1 MKIGRRKLIASL
13 SAVAAATTTVF
24 ASGAFTRTETDRDF
38 DLAIAPDDASLLEIV
53 PSGVDSDVI
62 ALRNGVLSFETDGV
76 GLNNNVT
83 ATLGRFATVDIDS
96 PDELEEEAFLIRNNT
111 QESADVTLGLAVE
124 TVSANLRFVLSPE
137 DPTGSTV
144 TVPGDTVS
152 ADAGSDA
159 TLELPPGDALYGGVV
174 IETTTD
180 TTDVDAALDITA
192 ERV

>member
-1 MKIGRRKLIASL
+1 MKVGRRKLIASL
-13 SAVAAATTTVF
+13 SAAAATTTVF

-38 DLAIAPDDASLLEIV
+38 ALAIAPDDASLLAIV
-53 PSGVDSDVI
+53 PSGVDSDVV
-62 ALRNGVLSFETDGV
+62 ALRNGVLSFETDGI
-76 GLNNNVT
+76 GLNNDVT

-111 QESADVTLGLAVE
+111 QEPADVTLGLAVE
-124 TVSANLRFVLSPE
+124 TGSANLRFVLSPE

-144 TVPGDTVS
+144 TVPDDTAS
-152 ADAGSDA
+152 ADAGNDA
-159 TLELPPGDALYGGVV
+159 TLELAPGDALYGGVV

-180 TTDVDAALDITA
+180 TTDVDAALEITA

>member
-13 SAVAAATTTVF
+13 SAAAAATTTVF
-24 ASGAFTRTETDRDF
+24 ASGAFTRTEADRDF
-38 DLAIAPDDASLLEIV
+38 DLAIAPDDASLLAIV

-111 QESADVTLGLAVE
+111 QESADVTLGLAAE

-159 TLELPPGDALYGGVV
+159 TLELAPGDALYGGVV

>member
-13 SAVAAATTTVF
+13 SAAAATTTVF
-24 ASGAFTRTETDRDF
+24 ASGAFSRTETDRDF
-38 DLAIAPDDASLLEIV
+38 DLAIAPDDASLLAIV
-53 PSGVDSDVI
+53 PSGVDSDVV
-62 ALRNGVLSFETDGV
+62 ALRDGVLSFETDGI

-124 TVSANLRFVLSPE
+124 TGSANLRFVLSPD

-144 TVPGDTVS
+144 TVPDDTVS
-152 ADAGSDA
+152 ADAESDA
-159 TLELPPGDALYGGVV
+159 TLELASGDALYGGVV
-174 IETTTD
+174 IETTPD
-180 TTDVDAALDITA
+180 TTDVDVALEISA